1 MEFKQKLL
9 EYQEIINKELEKN
22 IIKQDCL
29 EKTLNSSV
37 EYSLLAGGKSL
48 NSSVEYSLLA
58 GGKRLRPILILA
70 SYELFKND
78 VEKCMPYA
86 VALEMVHNFSLIHD
100 DLPGI
105 DNDDFRHGK
114 LTNHKQFNEATAILA
129 GDKLLN
135 NSYKIISEDL
145 LKTASEQELKIKM
158 KIFNEFSVAIDKMII
173 GEYVDTEYEGKE
185 ITAEDLDFIH
195 ENKTGAFL
203 ILSVRIGAMLANA
216 SDKDLEKLTNYAK
229 KIGLAFQVKDDI
241 LSEEGNE
248 KILGKP
254 VGLKIKMK
262 IFNEFSVAIDKM
274 IIGEYVDTEYEGKE
288 ITAEDLDFIHENKT
302 GAFLILSVRIG
313 AMLAN
318 SSDKDL
324 EKLTNYAKKIGLAFQ
339 VKDDILSEEGNE
351 KILGKPVGNDK
362 KLKKCTYVSKYGLD
376 KAKEILNQIIEDSIK
391 EIAEY
396 GEKATFLIELSRY
409 IANRNK

>member
-29 EKTLNSSV
+29 EKT
-37 EYSLLAGGKSL
+37 L

-158 KIFNEFSVAIDKMII
+158 KIFNEFSVAIDKI
-173 GEYVDTEYEGKE
+173 
-185 ITAEDLDFIH
+185 
-195 ENKTGAFL
+195 
-203 ILSVRIGAMLANA
+203 
-216 SDKDLEKLTNYAK
+216 
-229 KIGLAFQVKDDI
+229 
-241 LSEEGNE
+241 
-248 KILGKP
+248 
-254 VGLKIKMK
+254 
-262 IFNEFSVAIDKM
+262 

-362 KLKKCTYVSKYGLD
+362 KLKKCTYVSKYGLE

>member
-37 EYSLLAGGKSL
+37 EYSLLAGGK
-48 NSSVEYSLLA
+48 
-58 GGKRLRPILILA
+58 RLRPILILA
-70 SYELFKND
+70 SYELFEND

-145 LKTASEQELKIKM
+145 LKTKSEQELKRKM

-254 VGLKIKMK
+254 VG
-262 IFNEFSVAIDKM
+262 
-274 IIGEYVDTEYEGKE
+274 
-288 ITAEDLDFIHENKT
+288 
-302 GAFLILSVRIG
+302 
-313 AMLAN
+313 
-318 SSDKDL
+318 
-324 EKLTNYAKKIGLAFQ
+324 
-339 VKDDILSEEGNE
+339 
-351 KILGKPVGNDK
+351 NDK

-396 GEKATFLIELSRY
+396 GEKATFLTELSRY

>member
-22 IIKQDCL
+22 IIRQECL
-29 EKTLNSSV
+29 EKT
-37 EYSLLAGGKSL
+37 L

-78 VEKCMPYA
+78 IEKCMPYA

-114 LTNHKQFNEATAILA
+114 PTNHKQFNEATAILA

-145 LKTASEQELKIKM
+145 LKTVSEQELKTKM
-158 KIFNEFSVAIDKMII
+158 KIFNEFSIAIDKMII

-185 ITAEDLDFIH
+185 IKPEDLDFIH

-203 ILSVRIGAMLANA
+203 VLSVRIGALLANA
-216 SDKDLEKLTNYAK
+216 KSYDLEKLTNYAK
-229 KIGLAFQVKDDI
+229 KIGLAFQIKDDI
-241 LSEEGNE
+241 LSEEGN
-248 KILGKP
+248 
-254 VGLKIKMK
+254 
-262 IFNEFSVAIDKM
+262 
-274 IIGEYVDTEYEGKE
+274 TE
-288 ITAEDLDFIHENKT
+288 
-302 GAFLILSVRIG
+302 
-313 AMLAN
+313 
-318 SSDKDL
+318 
-324 EKLTNYAKKIGLAFQ
+324 
-339 VKDDILSEEGNE
+339 
-351 KILGKPVGNDK
+351 ILGKPVGNDK
-362 KLKKCTYVSKYGLD
+362 KLNKCTYVSKYGLD
-376 KAKEILNQIIEDSIK
+376 KAKEILNRIIEDSIN

-396 GEKATFLIELSRY
+396 GEKAEFLIELSKY

>member
-9 EYQEIINKELEKN
+9 EYQKIINKELEKN
-22 IIKQDCL
+22 IIKQNCL
-29 EKTLNSSV
+29 EKT
-37 EYSLLAGGKSL
+37 L

-229 KIGLAFQVKDDI
+229 KIGLAFQI
-241 LSEEGNE
+241 
-248 KILGKP
+248 
-254 VGLKIKMK
+254 
-262 IFNEFSVAIDKM
+262 
-274 IIGEYVDTEYEGKE
+274 
-288 ITAEDLDFIHENKT
+288 
-302 GAFLILSVRIG
+302 
-313 AMLAN
+313 
-318 SSDKDL
+318 
-324 EKLTNYAKKIGLAFQ
+324 
-339 VKDDILSEEGNE
+339 KDDILSEEGNE

-362 KLKKCTYVSKYGLD
+362 KLKKCTYISKYGLN
-376 KAKEILNQIIEDSIK
+376 KAKEILNQITEESIN
-391 EIAEY
+391 EISIY
-396 GEKATFLIELSRY
+396 NEKAGFLKDLAKYVKDRD
-409 IANRNK
+409 K

>member
-22 IIKQDCL
+22 IIKQNCL
-29 EKTLNSSV
+29 EKT
-37 EYSLLAGGKSL
+37 L

-203 ILSVRIGAMLANA
+203 ILSVRIGAMLAN
-216 SDKDLEKLTNYAK
+216 
-229 KIGLAFQVKDDI
+229 
-241 LSEEGNE
+241 
-248 KILGKP
+248 
-254 VGLKIKMK
+254 
-262 IFNEFSVAIDKM
+262 
-274 IIGEYVDTEYEGKE
+274 
-288 ITAEDLDFIHENKT
+288 
-302 GAFLILSVRIG
+302 
-313 AMLAN
+313 

-362 KLKKCTYVSKYGLD
+362 KLKKCTYVSKDCL
-376 KAKEILNQIIEDSIK
+376 
-391 EIAEY
+391 
-396 GEKATFLIELSRY
+396 
-409 IANRNK
+409 

>member
-22 IIKQDCL
+22 IIRQECL
-29 EKTLNSSV
+29 EKT
-37 EYSLLAGGKSL
+37 L

-78 VEKCMPYA
+78 IEKCMPYA

-114 LTNHKQFNEATAILA
+114 PTNHKQFNEATAILA

-135 NSYKIISEDL
+135 NSYKVISEDL
-145 LKTASEQELKIKM
+145 LTTESEQELKTKL

-173 GEYVDTEYEGKE
+173 GEYVDTEYEAKE
-185 ITAEDLDFIH
+185 IKAEDLDFIH

-203 ILSVRIGAMLANA
+203 VLSVRIGAMLANA
-216 SDKDLEKLTNYAK
+216 NSNDLEKLTKYAK

-248 KILGKP
+248 
-254 VGLKIKMK
+254 
-262 IFNEFSVAIDKM
+262 E
-274 IIGEYVDTEYEGKE
+274 II
-288 ITAEDLDFIHENKT
+288 
-302 GAFLILSVRIG
+302 
-313 AMLAN
+313 
-318 SSDKDL
+318 
-324 EKLTNYAKKIGLAFQ
+324 
-339 VKDDILSEEGNE
+339 
-351 KILGKPVGNDK
+351 GKPVGNDK
-362 KLKKCTYVSKYGLD
+362 KLKKCTYVSKYGLN
-376 KAKEILNQIIEDSIK
+376 KAKEMLNQIIEDSIK

-396 GEKATFLIELSRY
+396 GEKADFLIELSKY
-409 IANRNK
+409 IGNRNK

>member
-1 MEFKQKLL
+1 MEFKQQLL
-9 EYQEIINKELEKN
+9 KYQKIINKELEKN
-22 IIKQDCL
+22 VIKKECL
-29 EKTLNSSV
+29 EKT
-37 EYSLLAGGKSL
+37 L

-78 VEKCMPYA
+78 IEKCMPYA
-86 VALEMVHNFSLIHD
+86 VAMEIVHNFSLIHD

-114 LTNHKQFNEATAILA
+114 PTNHKQFNEATAILT

-145 LKTASEQELKIKM
+145 LKTESEQELRTKM
-158 KIFNEFSVAIDKMII
+158 KIFNEFSIAIDKMII

-185 ITAEDLDFIH
+185 IKVEELNFIH

-203 ILSVRIGAMLANA
+203 VLSVRIGAMLANA
-216 SDKDLEKLTNYAK
+216 SNKDLEILTNYAK

-248 KILGKP
+248 
-254 VGLKIKMK
+254 
-262 IFNEFSVAIDKM
+262 E
-274 IIGEYVDTEYEGKE
+274 
-288 ITAEDLDFIHENKT
+288 
-302 GAFLILSVRIG
+302 
-313 AMLAN
+313 
-318 SSDKDL
+318 
-324 EKLTNYAKKIGLAFQ
+324 
-339 VKDDILSEEGNE
+339 
-351 KILGKPVGNDK
+351 ILGKPVGNDK

-376 KAKEILNQIIEDSIK
+376 RAKEMLNQIIEDSIN

-396 GEKATFLIELSRY
+396 GEKADFLIELSKY

>member
-22 IIKQDCL
+22 IIKQNCL
-29 EKTLNSSV
+29 EKT
-37 EYSLLAGGKSL
+37 L

-229 KIGLAFQVKDDI
+229 KIGLAFQI
-241 LSEEGNE
+241 
-248 KILGKP
+248 
-254 VGLKIKMK
+254 
-262 IFNEFSVAIDKM
+262 
-274 IIGEYVDTEYEGKE
+274 
-288 ITAEDLDFIHENKT
+288 
-302 GAFLILSVRIG
+302 
-313 AMLAN
+313 
-318 SSDKDL
+318 
-324 EKLTNYAKKIGLAFQ
+324 
-339 VKDDILSEEGNE
+339 KDDILSEEGNE

-362 KLKKCTYVSKYGLD
+362 KLKKCTYISKYGLN
-376 KAKEILNQIIEDSIK
+376 KAKEILNQITEESIN
-391 EIAEY
+391 EISIY
-396 GEKATFLIELSRY
+396 NEKAGFLKDLAKYVKDRD
-409 IANRNK
+409 K

>member
-29 EKTLNSSV
+29 EKT
-37 EYSLLAGGKSL
+37 L

-203 ILSVRIGAMLANA
+203 ILSVRIGAMLAN
-216 SDKDLEKLTNYAK
+216 
-229 KIGLAFQVKDDI
+229 
-241 LSEEGNE
+241 
-248 KILGKP
+248 
-254 VGLKIKMK
+254 
-262 IFNEFSVAIDKM
+262 
-274 IIGEYVDTEYEGKE
+274 
-288 ITAEDLDFIHENKT
+288 
-302 GAFLILSVRIG
+302 
-313 AMLAN
+313 

-362 KLKKCTYVSKYGLD
+362 KLKKCTYVSKYGLE